1 MLFSRF
7 ANAAAPTF
15 GQLAQ
20 SPTSSGFGDGQSSAG
35 FGAPQAPSSPFGGT
49 PSSAGF
55 GGFGQTPSSP
65 GFGGAQPQGEDM
77 GYVRVHFLCNLI
89 VIECQRHRCSL
100 LHILFV

>member
-1 MLFSRF
+1 MYIYIYYILYFSHHFCFFSRF

-77 GYVRVHFLCNLI
+77 GHVRSTLSMQFDSN
-89 VIECQRHRCSL
+89 
-100 LHILFV
+100 